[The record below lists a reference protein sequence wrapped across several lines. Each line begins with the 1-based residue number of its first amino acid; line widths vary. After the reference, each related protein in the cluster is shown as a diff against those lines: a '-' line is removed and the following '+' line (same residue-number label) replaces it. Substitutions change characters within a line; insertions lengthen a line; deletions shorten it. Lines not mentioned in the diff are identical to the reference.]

1 MVIAPAILMRINNQ
15 RGMLITSDVD
25 PANYMTDDDRT
36 WFQAARV
43 HEIQEHLTFPGV
55 RIMVGPSSTDAGEPT
70 IEAQAE
76 IWSCGII
83 RI

>member
-1 MVIAPAILMRINNQ
+1 MDVVIATARLMRINNQ
-15 RGMLITSDVD
+15 RGALYITSDVD

-36 WFQAARV
+36 WFPAARV

-55 RIMVGPSSTDAGEPT
+55 RIMVGPSSTDAGEPI

-76 IWSCGII
+76 I
-83 RI
+83 